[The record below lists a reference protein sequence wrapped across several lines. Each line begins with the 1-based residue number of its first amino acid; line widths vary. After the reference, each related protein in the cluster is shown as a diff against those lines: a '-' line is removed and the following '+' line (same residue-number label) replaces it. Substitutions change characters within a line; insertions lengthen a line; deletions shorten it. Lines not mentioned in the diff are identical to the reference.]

1 MTIRYKC
8 EKCGSVLKIKD
19 RLAGTPG
26 KCPKCKTEFQ
36 VPEAST
42 AEPAAQDNAV
52 EEFSEEDAIFGKDFF
67 TQQDVRARPIATTPV
82 AAADSDAEIESP
94 SSAPIPPPAA
104 PTAKDNSS
112 NIAGQLLS
120 KTGKKN
126 RPDDWQD
133 PNEEEGGYDFSAVN
147 YVILYRLAPLFL
159 VGILLATGSY
169 FLFNAGEGLEY
180 PPLGEVT
187 GIVKL
192 DGQPV
197 AAQISF
203 MPDNGRQTAD
213 GAKSGSSSIGR
224 SQKDGLYIL
233 LYKADMNGAV
243 VGKHQVLI
251 TIGRIRIVQ
260 EADVTEGENQI
271 DFDLTTPPPGQ
282 PEL

>member
-26 KCPKCKTEFQ
+26 KCPKCKTKFH

-42 AEPAAQDNAV
+42 AEPAADDNAE
-52 EEFSEEDAIFGKDFF
+52 EEFSEEDAIFGRDFF
-67 TQQDVRARPIATTPV
+67 TQQDVPVRPIATTSVSP
-82 AAADSDAEIESP
+82 ADSDAEIESP
-94 SSAPIPPPAA
+94 SSAAMPPPAA
-104 PTAKDNSS
+104 PTTKDNSA

-147 YVILYRLAPLFL
+147 YIILYRFLPLVL
-159 VGILLATGSY
+159 VGIVLATGSY

-192 DGQPV
+192 DGQPA
-197 AAQISF
+197 AAQLSF
-203 MPDNGRQTAD
+203 MPDNRHQTAD
-213 GAKSGSSSIGR
+213 GSKSGSSSIGR
-224 SQKDGLYIL
+224 SLKDGRYTL
-233 LYKADMNGAV
+233 LYKADMSGAV

-251 TIGRIRIVQ
+251 TIGQIRIVQ
-260 EADVTEGENQI
+260 VAQVTEGENQI
-271 DFDLTTPPPGQ
+271 DFDLTTPPPGESQ
-282 PEL
+282 L